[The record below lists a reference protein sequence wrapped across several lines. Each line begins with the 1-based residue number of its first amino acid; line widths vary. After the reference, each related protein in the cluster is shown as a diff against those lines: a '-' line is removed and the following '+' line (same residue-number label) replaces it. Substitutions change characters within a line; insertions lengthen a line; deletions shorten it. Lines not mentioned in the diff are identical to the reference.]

1 MWKTLSIALGL
12 VGAALVLNL
21 SLIEHGH
28 SFSGAPTL
36 LPVVVHRTDTPL
48 FTIQV
53 ARAESACVQVG
64 GCTAAVERAEYVE
77 GLYARDESRPGLAL
91 WGGLV
96 LPAALAAGSVTY
108 VAMAL
113 RRRRT

>member
-64 GCTAAVERAEYVE
+64 GCTSHVDAATYVE
-77 GLYARDESRPGLAL
+77 GLYARDESRPRLAL

-96 LPAALAAGSVTY
+96 LPAALAVSSMTY
-108 VAMAL
+108 VVMAL